1 MGRSAYLCRNR
12 ACLQQAQAKNRLKRA
27 LRTPVPPEVFEQLWA
42 RLAEDSPAGCS
53 RDRTGSQTTSGH
65 LPS

>member
-12 ACLQQAQAKNRLKRA
+12 ACLQQAQAKNRLKQA
-27 LRTPVPPEVFEQLWA
+27 LRTPVPPEVFERLWA
-42 RLAEDSPAGCS
+42 RLAEDSSAVDS
-53 RDRTGSQTTSGH
+53 RARTGSQAASGH